1 MASWTDEWD
10 VRYGRPR
17 GSIELP
23 VHETFD
29 VKAWA
34 KEIAKGVL
42 PPDAP
47 RKTVKELAAALADA
61 TLDSRA
67 RDPISATF
75 FCPDPALGELAR
87 IELIAYHPDEQYPEI
102 TLELMAGWLSSP
114 TPQSLRPAEVRS
126 TDLPIGPAVRVTH
139 QYVAADKSKGGG
151 PGSGGESTRTDG
163 QDGAGSG
170 GGSGGDGDGD
180 GDGEGLG
187 TIVQTCA
194 YAIRPPQTGS
204 ALLLMASW
212 RALAYSDRLFDLTDS
227 IAGKM
232 RLERK

>member
-126 TDLPIGPAVRVTH
+126 TDLPIGPAVRVAH
-139 QYVAADKSKGGG
+139 QYVAAGKGSGG

-163 QDGAGSG
+163 QDA
-170 GGSGGDGDGD
+170 GSGGDGGGD
-180 GDGEGLG
+180 DGLG